1 MALNTHVSVAES
13 NRALLCQGLDELLEQ
28 PFDEKADVRF
38 GRLRELLEALPLDT
52 TEFGLAVN
60 RLKNAQDY
68 LENGEHGAGRFELSQ
83 LRRSLEERRNK
94 QKTFSYWRCTTL
106 SHAAVP
112 LNHAGYVAI
121 KRDEA
126 QVLRDYMRKPQ
137 RHLLLHG
144 HPLAA
149 AIYSA
154 ERRATEC
161 ETNCTTA
168 IGLGLK
174 FPELYFARAVARRS
188 KGDLNAAGSDCE
200 AALALA
206 PEHAGLYNCRGLI
219 RADTGRF
226 DEALADFGR
235 AIELSPEWLVPPGH
249 AALLHEQTGALSLAV
264 EDYSAA
270 IRSSGALP
278 PLVFATLSTGRD
290 TFDA

>member
-1 MALNTHVSVAES
+1 MLSRATLRLNQAESVSVKED
-13 NRALLCQGLDELLEQ
+13 N
-28 PFDEKADVRF
+28 
-38 GRLRELLEALPLDT
+38 
-52 TEFGLAVN
+52 
-60 RLKNAQDY
+60 
-68 LENGEHGAGRFELSQ
+68 
-83 LRRSLEERRNK
+83 
-94 QKTFSYWRCTTL
+94 
-106 SHAAVP
+106 
-112 LNHAGYVAI
+112 
-121 KRDEA
+121 A
-126 QVLRDYMRKPQ
+126 QVLRDRMRRSQ

-161 ETNCTTA
+161 ETDRTTA

-174 FPELYFARAVARRS
+174 LPGLYLARAVARRS
-188 KGDLNAAGSDCE
+188 KGDLKEAEADCE

-219 RADTGRF
+219 RADAGRL

-235 AIELSPEWLVPPGH
+235 AIELSPEWLVPLAH
-249 AALLHEQTGALSLAV
+249 RALLHEQTGAPSLPI

-278 PLVFATLSTGRD
+278 PLVFATLSAGRD
-290 TFDA
+290 TFDV